1 MRQALQ
7 CYQNALKV
15 YSKRRAP
22 ARWAEV
28 MSSFARTAQVFGEH
42 VKSLEAMATA
52 ANAYQ
57 AILQVRDRKK
67 GPLAWA
73 ATQNNLGSSL
83 FLLGK
88 KANNPE
94 RIEAAID
101 AFEAALEVYELRR
114 KHRQAA
120 VTGKNLD
127 RARDLLEHMMPKN
140 YLSRELMELDGS
152 FNETASSNPVDVS
165 DISADRSSGSAVH

>member
-1 MRQALQ
+1 
-7 CYQNALKV
+7 
-15 YSKRRAP
+15 
-22 ARWAEV
+22 
-28 MSSFARTAQVFGEH
+28 
-42 VKSLEAMATA
+42 MATA

-67 GPLAWA
+67 APMAWA
-73 ATQNNLGSSL
+73 ATQNNLGSVL

-88 KANNPE
+88 KAKNPE

-127 RARDLLEHMMPKN
+127 RARDLLEHMVPKN
-140 YLSRELMELDGS
+140 YLSRELMELDVPL
-152 FNETASSNPVDVS
+152 NENPSADSVDVS
-165 DISADRSSGSAVH
+165 DISADRSGGSAVH